1 MTASLQGVKPGSLV
15 HRFITS
21 GKPGFC
27 ALCKKPVEKLEA
39 HHIKYEPEITISIC
53 HSCHHTV
60 HFWPNRLSQHQKF
73 LILEKVHPGPKAF
86 ELSQFKHATVSD
98 LAMLI
103 APSRKQY
110 IHEAQQLEQK
120 QLEAA
125 EKPHLPAVMKKP
137 DSSFPGVI
145 AIKRIAKPSSPK
157 QALFLHPE
165 KNPPLLKKRFLHP
178 EKKKII

>member
-15 HRFITS
+15 HRFIAS
-21 GKPGFC
+21 GKPGYC
-27 ALCKKPVEKLEA
+27 ELCDVYVEKLEA
-39 HHIKYEPEITISIC
+39 HHIKYSPEITIKIC
-53 HSCHHTV
+53 HLCHHKA

-73 LILEKVHPGPKAF
+73 LILEKVYPGPKAF

-120 QLEAA
+120 HLEAS
-125 EKPHLPAVMKKP
+125 EKPHLSAVMKKP

-145 AIKRIAKPSSPK
+145 AIKRIARQSPPK
-157 QALFLHPE
+157 RALFLHPE
-165 KNPPLLKKRFLHP
+165 KIPSP
-178 EKKKII
+178 EKKKNI